1 MIEISDELMFAM
13 YDRTAPRRS
22 GELVGEYLVSA
33 ITRHPRYPRLTAE
46 KDAAL
51 LERAKTLAA
60 NIFRDVAE
68 NTLPKLGFDARS
80 IEVYQTAALKAFR
93 DALPMSNGSAMVH

>member
-1 MIEISDELMFAM
+1 MIDFEAMFPM
-13 YDRTAPRRS
+13 FDRMAPRRS
-22 GELVGEYLVSA
+22 GELAGEFLVSG
-33 ITRHPRYPRLTAE
+33 ITRHPRYPRLNAE

-51 LERAKTLAA
+51 LARAQEIAV
-60 NIFRDVAE
+60 NVFRDIAKD
-68 NTLPKLGFDARS
+68 TLPKLDFDPRS